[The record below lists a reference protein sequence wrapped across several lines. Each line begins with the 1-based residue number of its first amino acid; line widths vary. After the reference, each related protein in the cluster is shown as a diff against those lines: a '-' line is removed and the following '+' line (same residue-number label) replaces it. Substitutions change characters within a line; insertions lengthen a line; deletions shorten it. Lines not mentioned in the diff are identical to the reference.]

1 VIAIKVQYFEGIV
14 DTAPYLHFLS
24 EFVENLGDVEL
35 IQGYFQQN
43 DATCGKY
50 MGIFYMNH
58 PV

>member
-1 VIAIKVQYFEGIV
+1 VIAIKVQYFGGIV
-14 DTAPYLHFLS
+14 DTAPYLLFLS
-24 EFVENLGDVEL
+24 EFVENLDDVEL

-43 DATCGKY
+43 AVTYGKY